1 MKKLHLFLA
10 FALMMALAGI
20 SPAAAQPPEGK
31 GKAEAQGG
39 VKITVHTHS
48 NNDPEF
54 PGLLFDT
61 DRLSYNFTEGEDF
74 AYSSRPCSGRAP
86 FNELGLNFTPDYPG
100 VDDDADGT
108 APVRHRVEGTITSVR
123 GNTGTIEGTITSVM
137 CENEALHPQRQES
150 ENVIV
155 THFEGRFRRTSDNE
169 VRVTGT
175 WQFSPTESTGTFA
188 GLEGRGSI
196 QGVLTCLAHE
206 RDATQ
211 PTCEQRGH
219 FTDFVG
225 ARGDLTKGPGEIG
238 PGLRGSYRDTTV
250 LTG

>member
-10 FALMMALAGI
+10 FALMMALVGV
-20 SPAAAQPPEGK
+20 SPAAAQRNDQ

-48 NNDPEF
+48 NDDPEF

-61 DRLSYNFTEGEDF
+61 DRLSFDFTEGEDF
-74 AYSSRPCSGRAP
+74 AYSSRICGGRAP
-86 FNELGLNFTPDYPG
+86 FNDLGLDFTSGYPG

-108 APVRHRVEGTITSVR
+108 AAVRHRVQGTITSVK
-123 GNTGTIEGTITSVM
+123 GDKGTIEGTITTVL
-137 CENEALHPQRQES
+137 CEIENGTQVES
-150 ENVIV
+150 TNVIV
-155 THFEGRFRRTSDNE
+155 THFEGRFRRTTDNE

-175 WQFSPTESTGTFA
+175 WEFSPTESTGTFA

-206 RDATQ
+206 RDATK

-225 ARGDLTKGPGEIG
+225 ARGDLTKGPGDIG
-238 PGLRGSYRDTTV
+238 PGLKGNFRDATV

>member
-10 FALMMALAGI
+10 FALMIALVGI

-39 VKITVHTHS
+39 VKIAVHTHS
-48 NNDPEF
+48 NDDPEF

-61 DRLSYNFTEGEDF
+61 DRLSYDFIEGEDF
-74 AYSSRPCSGRAP
+74 AYSSRICGGRAP
-86 FNELGLNFTPDYPG
+86 FNDLGLDFTPDYPG

-108 APVRHRVEGTITSVR
+108 APVRHRVEGTITEVKGDR
-123 GNTGTIEGTITSVM
+123 GTIEGTITTVL
-137 CENEALHPQRQES
+137 CEIENGTQVES
-150 ENVIV
+150 DNVIV

-175 WQFSPTESTGTFA
+175 WQFSPTESTGTFE

-206 RDATQ
+206 RNPDQ

-238 PGLRGSYRDTTV
+238 PGLRGSFRDATV